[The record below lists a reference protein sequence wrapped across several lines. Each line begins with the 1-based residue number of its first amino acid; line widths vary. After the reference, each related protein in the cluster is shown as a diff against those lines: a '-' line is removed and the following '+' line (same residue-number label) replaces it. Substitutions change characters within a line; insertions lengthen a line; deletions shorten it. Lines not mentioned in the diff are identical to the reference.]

1 MQDDVDMLADGEEEG
16 SRKAPPEADE
26 MDLKPPARPDGGDDV
41 ASAASGNNS
50 SNGDPFPLVGC
61 PSRNLNLFLR
71 QLATVDPSRLVSDV
85 EASGNARGMERLV
98 SFWEGLGAGLD
109 SIGAVG

>member
-1 MQDDVDMLADGEEEG
+1 MQNDVDMLADGEEEG

-26 MDLKPPARPDGGDDV
+26 MDLKPPARPDGDN
-41 ASAASGNNS
+41 AASSAASGNPNG
-50 SNGDPFPLVGC
+50 GDPFPLVGC

-109 SIGAVG
+109 SIGAGG